1 MGIFKL
7 SKKNVFIKFFLFRDK
22 IATGS
27 FDKTACIWSTER
39 GTCYHTLRGHTGEI
53 VNIEIIFLRNNVY

>member
-1 MGIFKL
+1 LSNIF
-7 SKKNVFIKFFLFRDK
+7 FRDK

-53 VNIEIIFLRNNVY
+53 VR

>member
-1 MGIFKL
+1 MGKFR
-7 SKKNVFIKFFLFRDK
+7 FFLFTMIKIYVYFLCRDK

-53 VNIEIIFLRNNVY
+53 VSVEILSIK